1 MTISATLARF
11 FSDPW
16 ERPAAERNRIEPRLT
31 ATASAASANTNTAIA
46 DQTQATLALPAPDT
60 SPSQTPRHDLR
71 NISPRQFA
79 DVTHE
84 LYMEG
89 TLNWEEFK
97 MLGVPSELD
106 PRYDQ
111 TIGALTGEKAEP
123 DKPKDMLGHWEQRVD
138 FEKRY
143 NPSDEQVATA
153 ESVLQKLTWQTQAPL
168 RMSA

>member
-1 MTISATLARF
+1 MTFDFTPDWMETLLRASPF
-11 FSDPW
+11 T
-16 ERPAAERNRIEPRLT
+16 PAAPL
-31 ATASAASANTNTAIA
+31 A
-46 DQTQATLALPAPDT
+46 ALPAPDD
-60 SPSQTPRHDLR
+60 PSLTAPRHDLR

-89 TLNWEEFK
+89 TLSWEEFK

-111 TIGALTGEKAEP
+111 TIGALTGEKAQP
-123 DKPKDMLGHWEQRVD
+123 DRPKDMLGHWEQRVD

-143 NPSDEQVATA
+143 NPSEDQVRTA
-153 ESVLQKLTWQTQAPL
+153 ESALQKLTWQTLPPV